1 MRSRVTGAGLGPCG
15 RPTAKVRL
23 GVFSKCAKG
32 CHSPVSALPALS
44 FLEGT
49 PPPPPLPP
57 PPSEQSQGKQT
68 RGSAESLSLARHI
81 HSLA

>member
-49 PPPPPLPP
+49 PPPPPP

>member
-49 PPPPPLPP
+49 PPPP
-57 PPSEQSQGKQT
+57 SEQSQGKQT

>member
-32 CHSPVSALPALS
+32 CHSPVSALLALS

-49 PPPPPLPP
+49 PPPP

-81 HSLA
+81 YSLA